1 MNNMINNDI
10 ALTAAYLASNI
21 VYVINRLDDEQGNT
35 SFSRI
40 GNTITTFVLPRFHKG
55 LKVNNHISLDTTLH
69 DITLIKMMLS
79 QSRRIIDY
87 VHEKDPR
94 FAEWISGILIR
105 FIREAAENLIKMRS
119 YPVASAELAPVPERD
134 NS

>member
-21 VYVINRLDDEQGNT
+21 RYVMNRTGDERGAT
-35 SFSRI
+35 SFSRA
-40 GNTITTFVLPRFHKG
+40 GNTITIFVLPKYHKE
-55 LKVNNHISLDTTLH
+55 LKVNNHISLDSTLH
-69 DITLIKMMLS
+69 DMTLIKMMLS
-79 QSRRIIDY
+79 QSRQIIDY

-105 FIREAAENLIKMRS
+105 FIREAGENLIKMRS
-119 YPVASAELAPVPERD
+119 YPVASAELSPVTERG
-134 NS
+134 NG